1 MESNVSVSP
10 NTLVVAMGAI
20 GVAQNNGSLRTLL
33 GSCLGLVLYE
43 RRLKIGGL
51 VHIVLPKAPEGRCET
66 PGKFVDTAV
75 PALIRKM
82 EERAGGA
89 TLKLCAK
96 LAGGANMFQTTATY
110 TIGEQNIAAMEQLL
124 QELRIPVIGR
134 HLGGEQ
140 GRRMTLDTATGTVT
154 IDVVGAETITL

>member
-1 MESNVSVSP
+1 VSVRP
-10 NTLVVAMGAI
+10 NTPAVAMGAI

-51 VHIVLPKAPEGRCET
+51 AHIVLPKAPEGRCEM

-75 PALIRKM
+75 PALIRKL
-82 EERAGGA
+82 EELAAGA
-89 TLKLCAK
+89 SLKLCAK
-96 LAGGANMFQTTATY
+96 LAGGANMFQTTATN
-110 TIGEQNIAAMEQLL
+110 TIGEQNIKAMELVLEQL
-124 QELRIPVIGR
+124 RVPVVGR

-154 IDVVGAETITL
+154 IDIVGAETITL